1 MPIENGLTYLKN
13 KINNNNSFFE
23 NVDKLK
29 SENEAL
35 KQKNSELEQQM
46 REFEIMKNENEQLKQ
61 ELNLAE
67 NAKSAILIEAST
79 GEILYQ
85 KNANEK
91 LAPASMTKIMSL
103 ILIMENIENGNLKWN
118 DVVVVSKNASS
129 MGGSQIFLETNEMM
143 TVEDLVK
150 GICIASG
157 NDATVALAEKIAGT
171 EKAFVKLMND
181 KAKSL
186 GLKNTNFVNATGLDA
201 EGHYSTAYDMS
212 VMARELV
219 RHEKIL
225 EFSSIYEDYLRKNT
239 SKSFWLVN
247 TNRLVKFYSY
257 IDGLK
262 TGYTKNA
269 GYCLTATG
277 QKRNMRLI
285 SVVMGEESTDKRSTD
300 TLAMLDYGF
309 NMYSINTVVSK
320 KNSLGNVP
328 VNLGKKEN
336 VDIKVVKDINILNNS
351 QKGERNINYEL
362 ITNNITAPVKVGDV
376 VGKIKVYEDGK
387 YMYTEDVTVAFNVEK
402 ASIWKILI
410 RNIKDI
416 ITIKV

>member
-1 MPIENGLTYLKN
+1 MRKIWIFIFLILFIPIRVYGE
-13 KINNNNSFFE
+13 
-23 NVDKLK
+23 
-29 SENEAL
+29 
-35 KQKNSELEQQM
+35 
-46 REFEIMKNENEQLKQ
+46 

-79 GEILYQ
+79 GEVMYQ
-85 KNANEK
+85 KNANER

-118 DVVVVSKNASS
+118 DIVVVSKNASS

-181 KAKSL
+181 KAKNL

-201 EGHYSTAYDMS
+201 EGHYSSAHDMS

-239 SKSFWLVN
+239 AKKFWLVN

-262 TGYTKNA
+262 TGYTGNA

-277 QKRNMRLI
+277 KKNDMRLI
-285 SVVMGEESTDKRSTD
+285 SVVMGEENTDNRTTD

-309 NMYSINTVVSK
+309 NMYSIDKVISK
-320 KNSLGNVP
+320 DDSLGEAK
-328 VNLGKKEN
+328 VNLGDEEKVSVRVKN
-336 VDIKVVKDINILNNS
+336 DITILNNN
-351 QKGERNINYEL
+351 QKEKKNVTYEIKLDKIN
-362 ITNNITAPVKVGDV
+362 APVKKGDTVGSV
-376 VGKIKVYEDGK
+376 KLYEDGR
-387 YMYTEDVTVAFNVEK
+387 YMYSEEITVVNNIDK
-402 ASIWKILI
+402 ANIFKVFI
-410 RNIKDI
+410 RNLRDI
-416 ITIKV
+416 ISINV

>member
-1 MPIENGLTYLKN
+1 MFLFFVLLIMPFTVYAE
-13 KINNNNSFFE
+13 
-23 NVDKLK
+23 D
-29 SENEAL
+29 
-35 KQKNSELEQQM
+35 
-46 REFEIMKNENEQLKQ
+46 
-61 ELNLAE
+61 LNLAE

-118 DVVVVSKNASS
+118 DIVVVSKNAAS

-143 TVEDLVK
+143 SVEDLVK
-150 GICIASG
+150 GICVASG

-181 KAKSL
+181 KASNL
-186 GLKNTNFVNATGLDA
+186 GLKNTHFVNSTGLDA
-201 EGHYSTAYDMS
+201 EGHYSSANDMA

-219 RHEKIL
+219 KHNKIL

-239 SKSFWLVN
+239 NNSFWLVN
-247 TNRLVKFYSY
+247 TNKLVKFYSY

-262 TGYTKNA
+262 TGYTGDA

-277 QKRNMRLI
+277 KKNDMRLI
-285 SVVMGEESTDKRSTD
+285 SVVMGEESTEKRSAD

-309 NMYSINTVVSK
+309 NMYSIDKVVDSG
-320 KNSLGNVP
+320 NSLGLVK
-328 VNLGKKEN
+328 VNLGNPEY
-336 VDIKVVKDINILNNS
+336 VDVVAKKDITVLNNS
-351 QKGERNINYEL
+351 QKEKRNIKYE
-362 ITNNITAPVKVGDV
+362 IKTNEIVAPVKIGDT
-376 VGKIKVYEDGK
+376 VGKISVFENGIYK
-387 YMYTEDVTVAFNVEK
+387 YDVDVTVAYDIKK
-402 ASIWKILI
+402 ANILKVII
-410 RNIKDI
+410 RNLRDI
-416 ITIKV
+416 FSINI

>member
-1 MPIENGLTYLKN
+1 MK
-13 KINNNNSFFE
+13 KIWIFIFLILFIPVRVHGE
-23 NVDKLK
+23 
-29 SENEAL
+29 
-35 KQKNSELEQQM
+35 
-46 REFEIMKNENEQLKQ
+46 

-79 GEILYQ
+79 GEVMYQ
-85 KNANEK
+85 KNANER

-118 DVVVVSKNASS
+118 DIVVVSKNASS

-171 EKAFVKLMND
+171 EKAFVNLMND

-186 GLKNTNFVNATGLDA
+186 GLKNTNFMNATGLDA
-201 EGHYSTAYDMS
+201 EGHYSSAYDMS

-239 SKSFWLVN
+239 AKKFWLVN
-247 TNRLVKFYSY
+247 TNKLVKFYSY

-262 TGYTKNA
+262 TGYTGNA

-277 QKRNMRLI
+277 IKNDMRLI
-285 SVVMGEESTDKRSTD
+285 SVVMGEENTDKRTTD

-309 NMYSINTVVSK
+309 NMYSIDKVVSK
-320 KNSLGNVP
+320 EKSLGNVR
-328 VNLGKKEN
+328 VNLGDIEN
-336 VDIKVVKDINILNNS
+336 VDIMVENDITILNNN
-351 QKGERNINYEL
+351 QKGKKNITYEINTDNIN
-362 ITNNITAPVKVGDV
+362 APVKKGDV
-376 VGKIKVYEDGK
+376 VGKIDVYEEGRYLYSRDI
-387 YMYTEDVTVAFNVEK
+387 TVMNDIEK
-402 ASIWKILI
+402 ANIFKVFV
-410 RNIKDI
+410 RNLRDI
-416 ITIKV
+416 MGVKV

>member
-1 MPIENGLTYLKN
+1 MRKIWIFIFLILFIPIRVYGE
-13 KINNNNSFFE
+13 
-23 NVDKLK
+23 
-29 SENEAL
+29 
-35 KQKNSELEQQM
+35 
-46 REFEIMKNENEQLKQ
+46 

-79 GEILYQ
+79 GEVMYQ
-85 KNANEK
+85 KNANER

-118 DVVVVSKNASS
+118 DIVVVSKNASS

-186 GLKNTNFVNATGLDA
+186 GLKNTNFMNSTGLDA
-201 EGHYSTAYDMS
+201 EGHYSSAYDMS
-212 VMARELV
+212 IMARELV

-239 SKSFWLVN
+239 AKKFWLVN
-247 TNRLVKFYSY
+247 TNKLVKFYSY

-262 TGYTKNA
+262 TGYTGNA

-277 QKRNMRLI
+277 MKNDMRLI
-285 SVVMGEESTDKRSTD
+285 SVVMGEENTDNRTTD

-309 NMYSINTVVSK
+309 NMYSINKVVNK
-320 KNSLGNVP
+320 DKSLGNVR
-328 VNLGKKEN
+328 VNLGDIEN
-336 VDIKVVKDINILNNS
+336 VDIMLEEDITILNNN
-351 QKGERNINYEL
+351 QKGKKNITYE
-362 ITNNITAPVKVGDV
+362 INTNNINAPVKKGDV
-376 VGKIKVYEDGK
+376 VGKIDVYEEGRYLYSRDI
-387 YMYTEDVTVAFNVEK
+387 TVMNDIEK
-402 ASIWKILI
+402 ANIFKVFI
-410 RNIKDI
+410 RNLRDI
-416 ITIKV
+416 VGVKV